1 MVLLNNDLE
10 NFKDAWPKRF
20 MTENTVSFLTG
31 QLISVVFGRK
41 YVASGMRGHK
51 WAFLKL
57 GTLAS

>member
-1 MVLLNNDLE
+1 LA
-10 NFKDAWPKRF
+10 KDAHDRKYG
-20 MTENTVSFLTG
+20 VSFLLG